1 MPLKDKKSN
10 NKKKKISRVTSDSE
24 SDISIDSVN
33 TESTQS
39 RETSESENDDEI
51 PQDIKYI
58 PVILE
63 IPKTEPSIFDE
74 NADIHFSSNIDYP
87 RAEYGFH
94 HFIHASKNKTEL
106 LKQFEGKKK
115 VYLVMNRF
123 ERYVDNYDESI
134 GGFSKKY
141 FSLKDKP
148 DILSRGFFKL
158 WEILMLFNLVDVN
171 KEKFVSA
178 HLAEGPGSFIQATMF
193 FRDLYGK
200 KNVSKNDKYYAVT
213 LHPEDTGGENHVP
226 ELEEKFVEYYKK
238 EKPVRFILHKTYT
251 KQVAGG
257 SKDKD
262 NGDITDPKTIKLFGG
277 QMDEKADL
285 VTGDG
290 GFEWINENVQEQEAY
305 RLIIAQIVAA
315 FKIQKKG
322 GNFVCKFFE
331 TFTRTSLK
339 LVAMLAQIYEKVYFI
354 KPLMSRPSNSE
365 KYVVCINFKYDDKNK
380 EYKNISKKLDDLLL
394 ASHKNKNDKIVDIF
408 TQYAVP
414 KGLIQPMIHLNRMI
428 ANYQFKSINEIMAY
442 VKKEVYSGDE
452 YHDRKEQQ
460 IEGSKYWINL
470 YYPDVSSLSKSM
482 KIYKLIVDKAVSKSQ
497 KDSENMSSKLVEL
510 QSQNDII

>member
-1 MPLKDKKSN
+1 MPLKDKKSD
-10 NKKKKISRVTSDSE
+10 NKKKKISRVVSESESE
-24 SDISIDSVN
+24 SDSDAQSY
-33 TESTQS
+33 QS
-39 RETSESENDDEI
+39 RETTDSESEDEL
-51 PQDIKYI
+51 PNDIKYI

-74 NADIHFSSNIDYP
+74 NGDIHFSANIDYP

-94 HFIHASKNKTEL
+94 HFIHANKNKTEI

-115 VYLVMNRF
+115 VYLVINRF
-123 ERYVDNYDESI
+123 ERYVDNHEDSI
-134 GGFSKKY
+134 GNISKKY
-141 FSLKDKP
+141 FSLKDRP

-158 WEILMLFNLVDVN
+158 WEILMLFDLIDIN

-193 FRDLYGK
+193 FRDMFGK
-200 KNVSKNDKYYAVT
+200 QNISKNDKYYAVT
-213 LHPEDTGGENHVP
+213 LHSEDTGGDDHVP
-226 ELEEKFVEYYKK
+226 KLEEKFVEFYAK
-238 EKPVRFILHKTYT
+238 EKPARFILHKTYT

-257 SKDKD
+257 SKNKD

-290 GFEWINENVQEQEAY
+290 GFDWINENIQEQEAY

-322 GNFVCKFFE
+322 GHFVCKFFE
-331 TFTRTSLK
+331 TFTRTSIK
-339 LVAMLAQIYEKVYFI
+339 LVAMLSQLYEKVYFV

-365 KYVVCINFKYDDKNK
+365 KYVVCTNFKYDEKHK
-380 EYKNISKKLDDLLL
+380 EYKNISKKLDDILSS
-394 ASHKNKNDKIVDIF
+394 SHKNKNKKIVDIF

-414 KGLIQPMIHLNRMI
+414 VDLIHSMTHLNRTI
-428 ANYQFKSINEIMAY
+428 ANYQLKSINEIMLY

-452 YHDRKEQQ
+452 YHERRQQQ

-470 YYPDVSSLSKSM
+470 YYPEVSSLGKSM
-482 KIYKLIVDKAVSKSQ
+482 KIYKMITEKGAIKSK
-497 KDSENMSSKLVEL
+497 KDSDNMASKLIEL
-510 QSQNDII
+510 QSQNDTV